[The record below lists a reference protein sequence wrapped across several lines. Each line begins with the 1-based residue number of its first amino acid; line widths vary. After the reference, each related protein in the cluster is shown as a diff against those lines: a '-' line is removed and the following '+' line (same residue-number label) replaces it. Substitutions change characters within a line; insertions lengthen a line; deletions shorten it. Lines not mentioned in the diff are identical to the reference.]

1 MTKSITFKNID
12 FGYQKDKP
20 IFKDLSFTI
29 EKPTNK
35 KGYVVG
41 LMGGSGS
48 GKSTILKL
56 ILGIEAKYQG
66 DILFSSEKPVIS
78 YVPQESVLFEHLT
91 PKENAEYFKRISNY
105 KSHFKQDLFD
115 KIAQTLQI
123 TDILQEAKSVN
134 EISGG
139 QKQRISLLRALSIAP
154 DILLLDE
161 PLTGLDEEVK
171 EVFLQTIAQLV
182 QEYQLLVI
190 YVTHHR
196 KEVEMIS
203 DEILYLIK
211 DNNSEI
217 VSEVS
222 QSTTEQFF
230 ITPPTISAL
239 YATKRIST
247 NVLFFKKDVNNKIL
261 FVKPEINNDD
271 IYAMSFTEDAI
282 HFSNDTGFEFER
294 IISTGKYSLLKLKES
309 QMILTVSN
317 QKIEQYAS
325 NKFIF
330 LTGKAEVYSR
340 EKNLQTIEI
349 VNNQIK

>member
-1 MTKSITFKNID
+1 MTKSITFKNIG
-12 FGYQKDKP
+12 FSYQKGKP
-20 IFKDLSFTI
+20 IFEGLSFTI
-29 EKPTNK
+29 EKPED

-56 ILGIEAKYQG
+56 ILRIETTYHG
-66 DILFSSEKPVIS
+66 NLLILPEKPIIS
-78 YVPQESVLFEHLT
+78 YVPQEPVLFEHLT
-91 PKENAEYFKRISNY
+91 PQENADYFSRISNY

-123 TDILQEAKSVN
+123 TDILQTGKSVN

-171 EVFLQTIAQLV
+171 EMFLETIVQLV

-196 KEVEMIS
+196 KEVELIS

-211 DNNSEI
+211 DNPSGI
-217 VSEVS
+217 VKEVS
-222 QSTTEQFF
+222 QSSTEHFF
-230 ITPPTISAL
+230 ATPPTISAL
-239 YATKRIST
+239 YATKENNT
-247 NVLFFKKDVNNKIL
+247 NVQFFTTDNNNEIS
-261 FVKPEINNDD
+261 FVKTDESNMR
-271 IYAMSFTEDAI
+271 MSFVENVI
-282 HFSNDTGFEFER
+282 NFSNNIGFEFER
-294 IISTGKYSLLKLKES
+294 IVSTGKYSLLKLKEC
-309 QMILTVSN
+309 QTILAVSN
-317 QKIEQYAS
+317 QKFNQCIPYNRIVLNGEVELYD
-325 NKFIF
+325 NGIF
-330 LTGKAEVYSR
+330 SETKM
-340 EKNLQTIEI
+340 II
-349 VNNQIK
+349 NNQIK